1 MPVYV
6 YAVVDTDGSK
16 RDHFEVRQRMSDD
29 KLTHHPLTGEPVV
42 RVPQVPNLV
51 LNQAGRSSSSQ
62 EATDKLVGKGF
73 TRYER
78 SGSGYVKT
86 GGPASAPDRIERPQ

>member
-6 YAVVDTDGSK
+6 YAVVDADGSK
-16 RDHFEVRQRMSDD
+16 RDHFEVRQRMSEDA
-29 KLTHHPLTGEPVV
+29 LTHHPVTGEPVV
-42 RVPQVPNLV
+42 RVPQIPALV

-62 EATDKLVGKGF
+62 AATDKLVSKGF

-78 SGSGYVKT
+78 DGSGYRKT
-86 GGPASAPDRIERPQ
+86 GGPASAPDRIEKP